1 MNINPF
7 IELLVAVLDLY
18 WWVLVLSVI
27 LSWLT
32 AFGVINRFNPV
43 VAKVSEILYKLT
55 EPLLRRIRKGV
66 MRYMPDLGG
75 IDLSPVI
82 LLLAIWFF
90 QRVLYTYFYKY

>member
-1 MNINPF
+1 MNINQF

-18 WWVLVLSVI
+18 WWVLVFSVI

-32 AFGVINRFNPV
+32 AFGVINRFNPA
-43 VAKVSEILYKLT
+43 VAKISEILHKLT
-55 EPLLRRIRKGV
+55 EPLLRRIRRVIMK
-66 MRYMPDLGG
+66 YLPDLGG
-75 IDLSPVI
+75 MDLSPVI